1 MPPQHQSTTFKG
13 DVLRLIT
20 GTALAQIITV
30 LASPI
35 VTRLYTPEVFGVAA
49 LFASLTGILS
59 VLACMRYELSIVLSD
74 SDREAAN
81 LLGVSLC
88 FSVFIA
94 LLTVLV
100 IVLAGPQVLRWIRM
114 PELGPYLWLAPIVVL
129 IQGAFIALNYW
140 NTRTK
145 HFTRLSIA
153 RVTSA
158 ILTTTATLGAGFAG
172 HATSGAKILATVG
185 GQAVATAVLGGQ
197 IWRDNGRFIQASI
210 TWLDMWAG
218 VKRHRNFP
226 IYNSWSI
233 LINSASWQF
242 PAILFGVFFSP
253 AVVGFYSLGF
263 GILHMPLS
271 MIVGAIG
278 QVFLQRASAERKTGK
293 LTLLVENIC
302 QRQLMLLSVPIL
314 ILAIVGEDIFS
325 LFFGM
330 RWAEAGVYTQILAP
344 WVLVWF
350 IASPLSMI
358 YIALEQ
364 QKKEP
369 IAQGLIFSTRL
380 LSIII
385 GGYFDNPRLA
395 MILFSASGVFSYGYI
410 IKVIFNLCHISTYGF
425 IKKNMKIIF
434 IAICYIIPL
443 LLAKLTGLNQIV
455 LLLVSLVTGIVYVSF
470 NRKVFLSI
478 FVQRFN

>member
-1 MPPQHQSTTFKG
+1 M
-13 DVLRLIT
+13 RLVT
-20 GTALAQIITV
+20 GTALAQIIT
-30 LASPI
+30 LMAAPI

-49 LFASLTGILS
+49 LFSSLTGILS
-59 VLACMRYELSIVLSD
+59 VLACMRYELSIVLPD
-74 SDREAAN
+74 NDREAAN

-88 FSVFIA
+88 FSGLIA

-100 IVLAGPQVLRWIRM
+100 IVFAGPQVLRWIRI
-114 PELGPYLWLAPIVVL
+114 PELEPYLWLAPIVVL

-158 ILTTTATLGAGFAG
+158 ISTTTATLGAGFAG
-172 HATSGAKILATVG
+172 HATSEAKILARVG
-185 GQAVATAVLGGQ
+185 GQAVAMSVLGGQ
-197 IWRDNGRFIQASI
+197 IWHDNGRFIQASI
-210 TWLDMWAG
+210 TWREMWAG
-218 VKRHRNFP
+218 MKRYRKFP
-226 IYNSWSI
+226 LYNSLSI
-233 LINSASWQF
+233 LINAASWQF
-242 PAILFGVFFSP
+242 PVIFFGVFFSP

-271 MIVGAIG
+271 MIIGAIG
-278 QVFLQRASAERKTGK
+278 QVLLQRASAERKTGK

-302 QRQLMLLSVPIL
+302 QQQITLLSVPIF

-325 LFFGM
+325 LFFGL

-344 WVLVWF
+344 WMLVWV

-385 GGYFDNPRLA
+385 GGYFDSPRLA
-395 MILFSASGVFSYGYI
+395 MILFSATGIFSYGYI
-410 IKVIFNLCHISTYGF
+410 IKVIFNLCHVSMYDF
-425 IKKNMKIIF
+425 LKKNMKIIF

-443 LLAKLTGLNQIV
+443 LLAKLTDLSQIV
-455 LLLVSLVTGIVYVSF
+455 LLLISLITVTVYF
-470 NRKVFLSI
+470 LLNRKNLLSI
-478 FVQRFN
+478 FAQ